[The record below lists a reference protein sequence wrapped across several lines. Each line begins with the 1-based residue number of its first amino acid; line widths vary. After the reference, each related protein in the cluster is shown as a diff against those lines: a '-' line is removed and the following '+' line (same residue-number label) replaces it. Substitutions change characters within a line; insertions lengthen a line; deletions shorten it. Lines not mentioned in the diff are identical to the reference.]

1 MLEATIKRLR
11 HDKRAISNVIV
22 IMLSLVLI
30 VIIVSNIVL
39 WSYQMNQF
47 DLERMQENVS
57 ITNVTRVTRSS
68 WYTSQN
74 EYAISA
80 GRILGGTYT
89 DTKIL
94 DGSYE
99 TFREERAQG
108 FNPSSCVLGGS
119 TRQVA
124 GDLLSLTSND
134 DGYMRFRSYP
144 NYEVKYQES
153 LEISS
158 TASTSY
164 QSKVSMNFTPQLT
177 ADFVIIAVAEVQGS
191 NTNYQ
196 AKAQLA
202 VDSTVYQE
210 LRYRV
215 KDTTDWYP
223 FCGSKRITLNE
234 GADYAIRI
242 DYCTSSSAATA
253 YIRNARIVIFS
264 LQSEYVESEGLSTTS
279 STSWEN
285 KATLE
290 FTPPSLGDYL
300 IIATAN
306 YRMSTTNRDTKIQL
320 IQDDTIVHTNNLGRP
335 GSGTTAEYYTFG
347 AMRGATL
354 DAGLHS
360 FKLQYCS
367 SNTPGIAGINYA
379 HIIAIRLDQ
388 FDSNYYAE
396 SESESTTPTSGVWYD
411 KVVNSYSADSGE
423 HLILGSISY
432 MSGSTS
438 YSTGLEFQT
447 ELTARQSS
455 LVEHR
460 ASTNYESAFFMTK
473 QTLSEENKT
482 DKIAWMGESTNARVR
497 NARLISCKLPSL
509 TQTVEVEFGGDSN
522 IQNWTMLEWTADSSF
537 TTADVSA
544 TFQLYNHQTSEYPT
558 SGDGYISDTI
568 GESDVTK
575 NQTIAADPTYF
586 RDGNGNW
593 KTRITAIKNTDAPFE
608 LKLDW
613 VEFKPTASEIYRLS
627 ISNNFAVDLST
638 YQLAYVQGFEIVMTY
653 NVTEDAEKW
662 FLRAYNWTSSSF
674 SDLGFNNTGGS
685 QPVSDQWNDYAIT
698 VTDNWRDYV
707 GDTGTLLIEFF
718 DEGLNSS
725 QAIVETD
732 FFAVRAIVDGACLDL
747 TNSGPLTTR
756 VVAIWMLNLTSHQRY
771 DVNFFINSGEEATYI
786 RADIRLPE
794 EDFIVRIVTERG
806 NIAVFQE
813 A

>member
-11 HDKRAISNVIV
+11 HDKRAVSNVIV

-47 DLERMQENVS
+47 DLERMQENVN
-57 ITNVTRVTRSS
+57 ITNVTRVTHSP

-74 EYAISA
+74 EYVISA
-80 GRILGGTYT
+80 GRILSGTYS
-89 DTKIL
+89 DTTIL
-94 DGSYE
+94 DGASE
-99 TFREERAQG
+99 TFREENAQI
-108 FNPSSCVLGGS
+108 FNPSSYVLGSS

-124 GDLLSLTSND
+124 GSLLSLTSND
-134 DGYMRFRSYP
+134 AGYMSFRSYP
-144 NYEVKYQES
+144 NYEVEYQES
-153 LEISS
+153 LGVNS
-158 TASTSY
+158 TTSTSY
-164 QSKVSMNFTPQLT
+164 QSKVSLNFTPQLT

-215 KDTTDWYP
+215 KDLTDWYP
-223 FCGSKRITLNE
+223 FCGSKQMTLSE
-234 GADYAIRI
+234 GVTYVIGI
-242 DYCTSSSAATA
+242 DYCTSNSAATA
-253 YIRNARIVIFS
+253 SIRNSRIAVFS
-264 LQSEYVESEGLSTTS
+264 LQSEYAESEGLSTTS
-279 STSWEN
+279 SISWED
-285 KATLE
+285 KATLQ

-320 IQDDTIVHTNNLGRP
+320 IQDDTIVHTSNLGRP

-347 AMRGATL
+347 VMRKVTL

-367 SNTPGIAGINYA
+367 SGTPGIAGINYA
-379 HIIAIRLDQ
+379 HIIAVRLDQ

-396 SESESTTPTSGVWYD
+396 SEGESSPPASGVWYD
-411 KVVNSYSADSGE
+411 KVVNSYTADSGDY
-423 HLILGSISY
+423 LIFGSISY

-438 YSTGLEFQT
+438 NSVGLNFQT
-447 ELTARQSS
+447 ELTTRQSS
-455 LVEHR
+455 LVEHQ

-473 QTLSEENKT
+473 QTLSDGNKT
-482 DKIAWMGESTNARVR
+482 DKIAWMGENTNARVR
-497 NARLISCKLPSL
+497 NARLISCKLSSL
-509 TQTVEVEFGGDSN
+509 KQTAEVEFGGDSN
-522 IQNWTMLEWTADSSF
+522 VQNWTALEWTADSSF
-537 TTADVSA
+537 ITADVSA
-544 TFQLYNHQTSEYPT
+544 TFQLYNYQTGAYPA
-558 SGDGYISDTI
+558 SGDGYMSDMI

-575 NQTIAADPTYF
+575 NQTITVDPTYF

-593 KTRITAIKNTDAPFE
+593 KIKITAIKDTDAPFE
-608 LKLDW
+608 LRLDW

-627 ISNNFAVDLST
+627 INNSFAIDLSA
-638 YQLAYVQGFEIVMTY
+638 YPLAYVHGFEIVMKY
-653 NVTEDAEKW
+653 NVTEDAEKR
-662 FLRAYNWTSSSF
+662 FLKAYNWASSNF

-685 QPVSDQWNDYAIT
+685 QPISDQWNEYAIA
-698 VTDNWRDYV
+698 VSDNWRDYV
-707 GDTGTLLIEFF
+707 DDDGTLRIEFF

-725 QAIVETD
+725 QAIVEID
-732 FFAVRAIVDGACLDL
+732 FFAVRAIVDGVCLDL

-756 VVAIWMLNLTSHQRY
+756 VVAIWILNFTSHQRY
-771 DVNFFINSGEEATYI
+771 DASLFINSGEEATYI
-786 RADIRLPE
+786 RADISLPE
-794 EDFIVRIVTERG
+794 EGFIVRVLTERG
-806 NIAVFQE
+806 NVVVFQE